1 MKNWMKVL
9 PLLVILCS
17 GTALGQELDLETDK
31 DLQQQLEDKGQFY
44 WATKPAQC
52 SSSEA
57 IVDLMKRH
65 NENPSVWM
73 EGITG
78 MPNGTMQPS
87 KFVIAIDHN
96 ANPPTWTLIEFVSN
110 GEQACILG
118 FGSGA
123 INIGNIPLKQKGID
137 L

>member
-1 MKNWMKVL
+1 MKNWMKAL
-9 PLLVILCS
+9 PLLVILFS
-17 GTALGQELDLETDK
+17 GTALGQELELETNK
-31 DLQQQLEDKGQFY
+31 DLQQQLEDRGQFY

-65 NENPSVWM
+65 NENPTVWM

-87 KFVIAIDHN
+87 KHGQR
-96 ANPPTWTLIEFVSN
+96 TK
-110 GEQACILG
+110 
-118 FGSGA
+118 SGPRLTFTSPRRRR
-123 INIGNIPLKQKGID
+123 GKRPLTGRGAATSI
-137 L
+137 

>member
-1 MKNWMKVL
+1 MKGLTLSVL
-9 PLLVILCS
+9 LFS
-17 GTALGQELDLETDK
+17 GTALAQELDLDTNK
-31 DLQQQLEDKGQFY
+31 DRQQQLEDKGMFY

-52 SSSEA
+52 SSAEA
-57 IVDLMKRH
+57 VVDLMKRH
-65 NENPSVWM
+65 NENPTVWM

-78 MPNGTMQPS
+78 MPNGVMQPS
-87 KFVIAIDHN
+87 KFVIAIDHD
-96 ANPPTWTLIEFVSN
+96 ANPPTWTLIEFVNN

-118 FGSGA
+118 FGQGA

>member
-1 MKNWMKVL
+1 MKGLTLSVL
-9 PLLVILCS
+9 LFS
-17 GTALGQELDLETDK
+17 GTALAQELDLDANK
-31 DLQQQLEDKGQFY
+31 DLQEQLEDKGQFY

-52 SSSEA
+52 SSAEA
-57 IVDLMKRH
+57 VVDLMKRH
-65 NENPSVWM
+65 NENPTVWM

-78 MPNGTMQPS
+78 MPNGVMQPS
-87 KFVIAIDHN
+87 KFVIAIDHD
-96 ANPPTWTLIEFVSN
+96 ANPPTWTLIEFVNN

-118 FGSGA
+118 FGQGA